1 MKPLNLDNRP
11 CSPISS
17 NCVIW
22 QGPDIPCIKI
32 CNGDTVSD
40 IVYQLGTEL
49 CTIME
54 QLNVSNYDL
63 SCFNL
68 TACPPEDFQALIQ
81 LLIDKICEANG
92 ITVDTPKSS
101 GCPDCVVGVADC
113 FVQGTTITMQLVDYV
128 QMIANRVCS
137 IISEIES
144 INNQISVINT
154 TLNDLQTQ
162 IDNLPLYTLPTFEVD
177 CILGPGEQALDVIVE
192 ALMNDDTLGYC
203 RLLASTGTPAE
214 INTAVLTQCIED
226 SDQPLAALALS
237 PPVTST
243 FSAYYSGSWV
253 NAATLGTS
261 PTVSNALN
269 NIWIAICDIRA
280 YVTNFPTTVVAAGTN
295 TTVTSATL
303 GNVTT
308 YTVSSNDL
316 TVQDTT
322 TVNLT
327 NTAGTLTAVVQDTGW
342 VNLNGFDWYGPNVQ
356 YQRPQCRRIG
366 NQIHFRGTLVIPL
379 QDTDGTPLE
388 WDYKSSGPAINSYAN
403 VNTVAPSTT
412 GLGSVD
418 VALGGSITFNESN
431 NVIPASVLPLGQ
443 NLDKIYYGNF
453 TVALRI
459 IKIYTAGSDVY
470 TGALST
476 LLKPIIT
483 ADKKLILQLVKDLE
497 IAAPSTLGTQTYG
510 TSILNN
516 VISHVRV
523 GEFVPKFQSSSSV
536 MASSSNGGPLD
547 TITLPVGPNTQ
558 YIGNTKLDY
567 DSTLTYPFSCNAS
580 NQDQIGGF
588 GWLSID
594 NLSAFISPCD
604 PIIPTPEPC
613 IPS

>member
-1 MKPLNLDNRP
+1 MRPLNLDNRP

-32 CNGDTVSD
+32 CTGDTVSD
-40 IVYQLGTEL
+40 IVYKLGTEL

-92 ITVDTPKSS
+92 VTTDVPKSS
-101 GCPDCVVGVADC
+101 GCPDCVVLVADC
-113 FVQGTTITMQLVDYV
+113 FVQGTTTTMQLVDYV

-162 IDNLPLYTLPTFEVD
+162 IDNLPTFTLPTVNVS
-177 CILGPGEQALDVIVE
+177 CLLAAGPHSLQVALTAIY
-192 ALMNDDTLGYC
+192 NSTNGYC
-203 RLLASTGTPAE
+203 NLLAATG
-214 INTAVLTQCIED
+214 N
-226 SDQPLAALALS
+226 
-237 PPVTST
+237 PVDI
-243 FSAYYSGSWV
+243 V
-253 NAATLGTS
+253 NAVESQCVVDGDLTLSDPAQTFAQLYLGTWI
-261 PTVSNALN
+261 PMALTDTVADAIN
-269 NIWIAICDIRA
+269 NIWIVLCDMYSFLNNLPI
-280 YVTNFPTTVVAAGTN
+280 TVVAAGTN
-295 TTVTSATL
+295 TTVTSATVD
-303 GNVTT
+303 NVTT
-308 YTVSSNDL
+308 YTVSSNAL

-356 YQRPQCRRIG
+356 DQRPQCRRIG

-388 WDYKSSGPAINSYAN
+388 WDYKSSGPVINSYAN

-418 VALGGSITFNESN
+418 VAVGGSITFNESN
-431 NVIPASVLPLGQ
+431 NVIPASVLPSGQ

-459 IKIYTAGSDVY
+459 IKIYTDVSPVTVY

-483 ADKKLILQLVKDLE
+483 TDKKLILQLVKDLE
-497 IAAPSTLGTQTYG
+497 IAAPSNTGTQPYG

-536 MASSSNGGPLD
+536 MASSSNSGPLD

-613 IPS
+613 IP